1 MIEKKSKIYHVYN
14 VFNTDYYV
22 EIAEKIVDNEIWVDV
37 WLYKQ
42 NYGIKTFMF
51 GIKKVENYI
60 ELIKNNVER
69 YIIDYEEEYVEE

>member
-1 MIEKKSKIYHVYN
+1 MRCK
-14 VFNTDYYV
+14 
-22 EIAEKIVDNEIWVDV
+22 
-37 WLYKQ
+37 LYKQ
-42 NYGIKTFMF
+42 NYRIKTFMF